1 MYHRSS
7 MHDDHNILLVAGG
20 HEQYGGV
27 QYNKRE
33 VTAKPAMR
41 SSRQVNEVNYTW

>member
-7 MHDDHNILLVAGG
+7 MHDDHNILLAGG

-41 SSRQVNEVNYTW
+41 SSRQVNEV

>member
-27 QYNKRE
+27 R
-33 VTAKPAMR
+33 TI
-41 SSRQVNEVNYTW
+41 